1 LQGSLGS
8 IRGTIGN
15 KDEEIEAL
23 VLQMQQ
29 VEEVLNST
37 NFKIALTSD
46 SLNKTRT
53 SIEEVQKESNEGML
67 ALNEQV
73 KGLKSQLMLLW
84 VLAIAGLGLAAF
96 SWINSRKQVKSLG
109 DLQQVKFAAIER
121 NLIDSKTG
129 MEEQI
134 KNFETKLAAESR
146 NAQHYTERQSAVLQE
161 NLQNMNDFVNGL
173 KDDLLAL
180 SNTVESIHKK

>member
-1 LQGSLGS
+1 
-8 IRGTIGN
+8 
-15 KDEEIEAL
+15 
-23 VLQMQQ
+23 
-29 VEEVLNST
+29 
-37 NFKIALTSD
+37 
-46 SLNKTRT
+46 
-53 SIEEVQKESNEGML
+53 
-67 ALNEQV
+67 
-73 KGLKSQLMLLW
+73 MLLW